1 MPDSAAAGQGLE
13 GDGVNVSMDDVA
25 RLAGVSNKTVSNVLH
40 SHPNVRDETRLRV
53 QRAIDEL
60 GYRPN
65 LSARGLR
72 SGRTGVIELSVPELR
87 QSYFAELADEVIRA
101 AASHGFG
108 VLVEQTG
115 GDRQREMDVVA
126 RRGPFQT
133 DGLLFAPERLGPQ
146 DKSLLS
152 GAYPCVVLGER
163 IFGGPT
169 DHVTMDNTPA
179 AKAAV
184 QHLLDTGCRRI
195 AVLGAHPDGRVEP
208 RAADLRIAGYRQAL
222 EEAGLP
228 HDPDLLRVA
237 APWFQWN
244 GAEAARELLGSGVT
258 FDGLFCLSDGL
269 ALGALRELAAAG
281 IRVPDDVA
289 VIGFDNIDESRFSVP
304 SLTTVDAGRAEIA
317 RTAVDLLVE
326 QITSKGP
333 PLPPRTVNAP
343 FRIVA
348 RESTG
353 FPGTDAAG
361 DADARAA
368 ALS

>member
-1 MPDSAAAGQGLE
+1 MNVRLE
-13 GDGVNVSMDDVA
+13 DVA
-25 RLAGVSNKTVSNVLH
+25 RLAGVSNKTVSNVVH
-40 SHPNVRDETRLRV
+40 SHPNVRVETRRRV

-87 QSYFAELADEVIRA
+87 QNYFAELADEVIRA
-101 AASHGFG
+101 AARRDLG

-126 RRGPFQT
+126 RRRPFLT
-133 DGLLFAPERLGPQ
+133 DGLLFAPERLGPE
-146 DKSLLS
+146 DKHLLR
-152 GAYPCVVLGER
+152 ADYPCVLLGER

-169 DHVTMDNTPA
+169 DHVTMHNTSA

-184 QHLLDTGCRRI
+184 QHLLDLGRRRV
-195 AVLGAHPDGRVEP
+195 AVLGAHPDGRVQL
-208 RAADLRIAGYRQAL
+208 RAADLRVDGYRQAL

-228 HDPDLLRVA
+228 RDPDLVRVV
-237 APWFQWN
+237 APWSHWN
-244 GAEAARELLGSGVT
+244 GAEATRELIRSGVP
-258 FDGLFCLSDGL
+258 FDGLFCFTDSL

-281 IRVPDDVA
+281 VRVPDDVA

-304 SLTTVDAGRAEIA
+304 SLTTVDAGRTEIA
-317 RTAVDLLVE
+317 ETAVELLVE
-326 QITSKGP
+326 QIRHKGP
-333 PLPPRTVNAP
+333 PRPPRTIKAP
-343 FRIVA
+343 WRIIA

-353 FPGTDAAG
+353 FVQADDPGHEEAPAADG
-361 DADARAA
+361 R
-368 ALS
+368 